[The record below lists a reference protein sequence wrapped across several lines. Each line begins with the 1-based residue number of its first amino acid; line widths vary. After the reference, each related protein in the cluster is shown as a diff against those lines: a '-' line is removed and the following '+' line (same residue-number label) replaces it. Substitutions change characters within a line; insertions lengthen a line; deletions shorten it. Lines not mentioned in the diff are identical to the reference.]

1 MRKSISGCNA
11 AGLSRRNV
19 RGHGAVHTMQRGR
32 SYLQLGDTEAEGR
45 VTLGRLRRR
54 CDLARLAER
63 PDLKGWYK
71 IYEGSTAA
79 ANTVNLLHA
88 VFHVVVTT
96 TVIRWIWWI
105 WVDLFGLTSINCHAR
120 F

>member
-1 MRKSISGCNA
+1 
-11 AGLSRRNV
+11 
-19 RGHGAVHTMQRGR
+19 MQRGR
-32 SYLQLGDTEAEGR
+32 SYLHIGDTEAEGR
-45 VTLGRLRRR
+45 VTPGRLRRR

-71 IYEGSTAA
+71 IYEGSTAP

-88 VFHVVVTT
+88 VFCVVVTT
-96 TVIRWIWWI
+96 TVTRWIWWI
-105 WVDLFGLTSINCHAR
+105 LVDLFGLTSINCHAR